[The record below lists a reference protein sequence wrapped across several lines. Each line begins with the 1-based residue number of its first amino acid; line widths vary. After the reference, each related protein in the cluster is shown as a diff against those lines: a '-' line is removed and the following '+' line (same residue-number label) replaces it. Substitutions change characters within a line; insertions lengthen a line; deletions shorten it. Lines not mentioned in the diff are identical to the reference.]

1 MTFQQSRKRLA
12 ERYSRFKQ
20 KPAARAAYW
29 ISLALSQLVI
39 VFVGRRSGELDSE
52 LNLTR
57 SIDSLSLAQRACFEV
72 AQNSHDFHVLFANTL
87 IENYYMQ
94 QNILAFFYV
103 CVISY
108 FGYHRKI
115 FATLICSL
123 AGMFF
128 LMTLSN
134 SIYSDQNQLKN
145 SLGRVWRAE
154 ESRCVYMD

>member
-1 MTFQQSRKRLA
+1 MTLQQSGKRLA

-39 VFVGRRSGELDSE
+39 VFIGRRSGELDSE

-72 AQNSHDFHVLFANTL
+72 AQNSHNFHVLFANTL

-94 QNILAFFYV
+94 QYILAFVYV

-115 FATLICSL
+115 PATLICSVVGL
-123 AGMFF
+123 AFISVFDMGIR
-128 LMTLSN
+128 S
-134 SIYSDQNQLKN
+134 SENQLDF
-145 SLGRVWRAE
+145 SLKRLWSAE
-154 ESRCVYMD
+154 EFQCALMD

>member
-1 MTFQQSRKRLA
+1 MTFQQSGKRLA

-72 AQNSHDFHVLFANTL
+72 AQNSHDFHVLFVNTL

-94 QNILAFFYV
+94 QYILAFVYV

-115 FATLICSL
+115 FATLTCCVAGL
-123 AGMFF
+123 AFISVFGMGIR
-128 LMTLSN
+128 S
-134 SIYSDQNQLKN
+134 SENQF
-145 SLGRVWRAE
+145 
-154 ESRCVYMD
+154 DF